1 MVEDSRQE
9 TDPRAIHTVKPGDR
23 VLRLRA
29 HRRRLP
35 LIERRVG
42 GPLMAAIDLFAD
54 IATQTPIVPMI
65 ATLIA
70 LVAIAPI
77 PVFFLEQG
85 AADTQVTSYWVGL
98 WWAVSAFTTVGHSE
112 VVLLTTGGRI
122 VGSVFTVISVGLFFG
137 SVIAAFS
144 SYFVLTWRRPKRM
157 LVDTVTYYLQRIDE
171 LTVEELDDLEDITD
185 GLFHTVKERAE
196 REHRHSRHEEDTS
209 SKAERP
215 SSDTK

>member
-42 GPLMAAIDLFAD
+42 GPLIAAIDLFAD
-54 IATQTPIVPMI
+54 IATQTPILPMI
-65 ATLIA
+65 ATLMA
-70 LVAIAPI
+70 LVAFAPI

-98 WWAVSAFTTVGHSE
+98 WWAVSAFSTAGHSD

-122 VGSVFTVISVGLFFG
+122 VGSIYTVISVGLFFG
-137 SVIAAFS
+137 SVLAAFS
-144 SYFVLTWRRPKRM
+144 SYFMLTWRRPKQM

-171 LTVEELDDLEDITD
+171 LTVEELDDLDDITE
-185 GLFHTVKERAE
+185 GLFHTAKERAV
-196 REHRHSRHEEDTS
+196 RENRHSQHEEDRS

>member
-23 VLRLRA
+23 VLRLRS

-42 GPLMAAIDLFAD
+42 GPLIAAIDLFAD

-65 ATLIA
+65 ATLVA
-70 LVAIAPI
+70 LVAVVPI
-77 PVFFLEQG
+77 PVFFFEQG

-98 WWAVSAFTTVGHSE
+98 WWAVSAFSTVGHSD

-122 VGSVFTVISVGLFFG
+122 VGSIYTVISVGLFFG
-137 SVIAAFS
+137 TVIAGFS
-144 SYFVLTWRRPKRM
+144 SYFMLTWRRPKQM

-171 LTVEELDDLEDITD
+171 LTVEELDDLDDITE
-185 GLFHTVKERAE
+185 GLFHTAKERAE
-196 REHRHSRHEEDTS
+196 RENRHSGPAEEPS

-215 SSDTK
+215 PSDTK